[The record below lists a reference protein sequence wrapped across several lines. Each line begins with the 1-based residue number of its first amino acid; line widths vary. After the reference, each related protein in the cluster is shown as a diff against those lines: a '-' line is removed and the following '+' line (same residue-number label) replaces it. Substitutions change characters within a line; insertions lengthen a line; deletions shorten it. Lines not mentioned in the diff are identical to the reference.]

1 MPLRCIACAAD
12 GRAAAGFYV
21 RHGTFVADAL
31 ASLPAFAQLV
41 ILATGE
47 SRHLL
52 RYIYIFR
59 LMRLYRWVGGVVL
72 SGWLG
77 DGWLGGW
84 LSRRIGCVAGWLAGR
99 AVG

>member
-1 MPLRCIACAAD
+1 MATHAALPAPPDLPLLCILCAVD
-12 GRAAAGFYV
+12 GRAAASCYV

-41 ILATGE
+41 ILASGE

-59 LMRLYRWVGGVVL
+59 LMRLYRWVGG
-72 SGWLG
+72 
-77 DGWLGGW
+77 
-84 LSRRIGCVAGWLAGR
+84 
-99 AVG
+99 